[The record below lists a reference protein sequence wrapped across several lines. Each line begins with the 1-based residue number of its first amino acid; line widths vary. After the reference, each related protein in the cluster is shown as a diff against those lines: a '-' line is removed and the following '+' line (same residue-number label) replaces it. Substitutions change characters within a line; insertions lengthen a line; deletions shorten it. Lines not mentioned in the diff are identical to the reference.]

1 MTEQPTFDPRF
12 DPAFQRGYEPP
23 ARETPPAP
31 AEASGPDGAPTV
43 SDKPCEQP
51 RPAEFA
57 PAVEEAAA
65 EPSQPEPSQP
75 EPAQPEP
82 AQPNHAL
89 SNSFERTLGVVAAAL
104 VIAGVSAALWA
115 NNSNYN
121 GPGQTWGWHQA
132 LQSVVWALS
141 SPMIT
146 VGLATGVGLVFRRA
160 IVWEP
165 RE

>member
-1 MTEQPTFDPRF
+1 MAEPTFDPRF
-12 DPAFQRGYEPP
+12 DPAFQRGYELPV
-23 ARETPPAP
+23 REIPPAP
-31 AEASGPDGAPTV
+31 VEASGPDGAPTV
-43 SDKPCEQP
+43 SDRPREQP
-51 RPAEFA
+51 RPAA
-57 PAVEEAAA
+57 SVPPAVEEAAA
-65 EPSQPEPSQP
+65 EPSRPEPSQP
-75 EPAQPEP
+75 EPAR
-82 AQPNHAL
+82 PNHAL

-104 VIAGVSAALWA
+104 VIAGVSATLWA

-132 LQSVVWALS
+132 LQSVAWALS